1 MRQHSTGAAGLP
13 LTAPGGLLTQLA
25 RPVPQTAR
33 RSRGRPA
40 ARISLTSPLPPPAAA
55 GPRPAS
61 PGTLLATGLALAEAS
76 Q

>member
-61 PGTLLATGLALAEAS
+61 PWDVASDRPALAETS